1 MAKSGVKEEK
11 EERGRGGER
20 EDGATAAMLPLSV
33 MKARVKR
40 G

>member
-11 EERGRGGER
+11 EERGGRRR